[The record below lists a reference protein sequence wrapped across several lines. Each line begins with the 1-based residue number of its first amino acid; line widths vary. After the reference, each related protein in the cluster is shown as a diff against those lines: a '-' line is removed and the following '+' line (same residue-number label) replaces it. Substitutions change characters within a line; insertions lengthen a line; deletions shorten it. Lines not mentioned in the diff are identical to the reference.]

1 MSNFEIISKIGNGAY
16 STVYKV
22 RRKKDKK
29 IYALKKVKFINLTPR
44 EKQNTLN
51 EVRLLAS
58 IKSPFVIGYKEA
70 YVEKEDNNKFL
81 CIVMEYADKGDLFQK
96 INYLKKKKLKFQEID
111 VWKIFLQMTRGLKS
125 LHDLKIIHRDLKSEN
140 IFLFSNGTAKIGDL
154 NVSKVIK
161 KELGCT
167 QTGTPYYASPEV
179 WSDKPYDTKS
189 DIWSLACIIYEM
201 LELKPPF
208 RADDMEGLYKKVM
221 KGKYDKINKRYSKD
235 MSDLL
240 DNLFKIEPKE
250 RPTCNE
256 ILKMPIVQ
264 KRIEFFKEQAGFDDD
279 INNEDDNVLLQ
290 TIKVPQNILSLGD
303 RLPKANYII
312 DCSVKKND
320 DLLNVNKSSEMVMT
334 LPNINDSK
342 ILGSSN
348 EKKLGNVIIKRN
360 LSKEDYIKINLNEK
374 FDNDKNVVMIKSKS
388 PPQSHNIK
396 IKRSGRSNKILMSG
410 LQLYLKNNILK
421 KASSNKR
428 YLLPKIVNKNKK
440 K

>member
-140 IFLFSNGTAKIGDL
+140 IFLFNNGTAKIGDL

-342 ILGSSN
+342 ILGNSN

-360 LSKEDYIKINLNEK
+360 LSKEDYIKINLNDK

-428 YLLPKIVNKNKK
+428 YLLHNFVNKNKK

>member
-360 LSKEDYIKINLNEK
+360 LSKEDYIKINLNDK
-374 FDNDKNVVMIKSKS
+374 YDNDKNVVMIKSKS

>member
-140 IFLFSNGTAKIGDL
+140 IFLFNNGTAKIGDL

-279 INNEDDNVLLQ
+279 INNDDENVLLQ

-360 LSKEDYIKINLNEK
+360 LSKEDYIKINLNDK

>member
-140 IFLFSNGTAKIGDL
+140 IFLFNNGTAKIGDL

-360 LSKEDYIKINLNEK
+360 LSKEDYIKINLNDK

>member
-342 ILGSSN
+342 ILGNSN

-360 LSKEDYIKINLNEK
+360 LSKEDYIKINLNDK